1 MGFQTSLAVS
11 LLPAFAPWA
20 GRLQQSHG
28 AHSADSSPPPA
39 LHRLSFI
46 TLFLVFALLV
56 RHLSA
61 ISKEWIQII
70 MDLFDLNLEYLG
82 GGEKSRTYVEN
93 SDQIQGKSH
102 NYSCKK
108 PNKQFEIEIPSS
120 SHFKKWSFDARFPSS
135 SCSSTWSPF
144 PAPCPLPDSS
154 SLSLFRGQ

>member
-20 GRLQQSHG
+20 GCLQQSHG

-82 GGEKSRTYVEN
+82 GG
-93 SDQIQGKSH
+93 G
-102 NYSCKK
+102 
-108 PNKQFEIEIPSS
+108 EIKDICRK
-120 SHFKKWSFDARFPSS
+120 FW
-135 SCSSTWSPF
+135 
-144 PAPCPLPDSS
+144 PDSGKKATIPVAKNPTN
-154 SLSLFRGQ
+154 SLKLNSLHPRILRNGVLMLDSLLPPALQRGLLFRLPALCLTPLH